1 MAISLSQLSSVLLL
15 VDDYDNAIDYFTQV
29 LGFTLIDDIKTAEDQ
44 RFVTVAPSDFATTT
58 ILLGKAVTEQEKA
71 CIGNQAAGRV
81 FMILH
86 TTDFESDYKTMK
98 SKGVKF
104 RETPRKEPYGTVAIF
119 EDKYGNLWDLLEPV

>member
-58 ILLGKAVTEQEKA
+58 ILLGKAVTEQQKA

-104 RETPRKEPYGTVAIF
+104 RETPLKEPYGTVAIF